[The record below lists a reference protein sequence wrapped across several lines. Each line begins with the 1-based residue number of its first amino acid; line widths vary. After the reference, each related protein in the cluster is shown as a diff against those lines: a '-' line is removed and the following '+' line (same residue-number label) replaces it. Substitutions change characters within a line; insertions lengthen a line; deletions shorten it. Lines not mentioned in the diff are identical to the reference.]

1 MAQRTFDYIIVGAGS
16 SGCAL
21 AGRLSED
28 PATSVLLLEAGPDF
42 RADAAPPEMHSANPL
57 GMNDP
62 KRFPDYCWPDLLAQR
77 TPQQAP
83 RRYDRGR
90 GVGGS
95 SSINYQ
101 VAFRGVPD
109 DYDRWAVQGATGWAW
124 ADVLPYFRTLE
135 DDRDF
140 GDAPHHGR
148 GGPVPIERLRVAQ
161 WGKVDL
167 ALLEAALDSGYPWSP
182 DHNAPGAGGI
192 GPYAANRR
200 GGRRVSAADA
210 YLEPARGRPN
220 LAVLGQAHVDRV
232 LFAGRQAVGVRVLL
246 DGEWREVRGREI
258 LLAAGSVATPGL
270 LVRSGIGPA
279 AALAEL
285 GVPLLVDLPVGEMLA
300 DHAMVGFD
308 LHLKP
313 LARAQSRDDRFIS
326 GVLRYSSGL
335 AGAGDN
341 DMLIVGQ
348 NHNGYDDDALRRG
361 WLAVIAWQT
370 FSRGRLRVTS
380 ADPFAMPRIDEQ
392 MLTDTRDLVRLR
404 DGVRR
409 LIALARHQAFT
420 DATDAIAL
428 HGWPGVAASPALT
441 DQEID
446 DWMRATVADTW
457 HIVGTCRMGAPD
469 DPQSVVDPHCRVRGV
484 AGLRVIDASIMP
496 EVPRANTHLSCLMIA
511 EKMADELRT
520 TGKRGVDGFT
530 VEAGSP

>member
-1 MAQRTFDYIIVGAGS
+1 MEGRTFDYIIVGAGS
-16 SGCAL
+16 AGCVL

-28 PATSVLLLEAGPDF
+28 PSTSVLLLEAGPDF

-57 GMNDP
+57 AMNDP
-62 KRFPDYCWPDLLAQR
+62 ERFPAHCWPDLQAR
-77 TPQQAP
+77 RSPQQAP

-109 DYDRWAVQGATGWAW
+109 DYDRWAAQGAAGWAW
-124 ADVLPYFRTLE
+124 ADVLPWFCRLE
-135 DDRDF
+135 DDQDF
-140 GDAPHHGR
+140 GDEPYHGR
-148 GGPVPIERLRVAQ
+148 GGPVPIERRRVAQ

-167 ALLEAALDSGYPWSP
+167 ALLEAALDRGYPWSP
-182 DHNAPGAGGI
+182 DHNAPGGGGV

-200 GGRRVSAADA
+200 AGKRVSAADA

-220 LAVLGQAHVDRV
+220 LTVLGQAHVDRV
-232 LFAGRQAVGVRVLL
+232 LFSGQRAAGVRVLL
-246 DGEWREVRGREI
+246 EGQCQEVAGREI
-258 LLAAGSVATPGL
+258 LLAAGSAASPGL

-279 AALAEL
+279 ADLAEL
-285 GVPLLVDLPVGEMLA
+285 GIPVRADLPVGEMLG

-313 LARAQSRDDRFIS
+313 HARAKSRDDRFIS
-326 GVLRYSSGL
+326 AVLRYSSEL
-335 AGAGDN
+335 AGAGEN

-348 NHNGYDDDALRRG
+348 NHNGYDDEALRRG

-370 FSRGRLRVTS
+370 FSRGRLRVTNP
-380 ADPFAMPRIDEQ
+380 DPFAMPQIDEQ
-392 MLTDTRDLVRLR
+392 MLTDERDLVRLR

-409 LIALARHQAFT
+409 LISLAQHRAFA
-420 DATDAIAL
+420 DATDAIEL
-428 HGWPGVAASPALT
+428 HGWGGAAASPALT
-441 DQEID
+441 DGELD

-457 HIVGTCRMGAPD
+457 HLVGTCRMGAPG
-469 DPQSVVDPHCRVRGV
+469 DPQAVVDPHCRVLGV
-484 AGLRVIDASIMP
+484 MGLRVIDASIMP

-511 EKMADELRT
+511 EKMADELRQ
-520 TGKRGVDGFT
+520 
-530 VEAGSP
+530 AG